1 MGFSVSGA
9 TALILVAFLVSF
21 GAFYTATTGTFNEIQ
36 DAEADQTDRNID
48 TINTDIEI
56 GSAVYNGSGSYD
68 LVITANNTGA
78 TTLELNNT
86 DLLIDGEL
94 VTDWRANAMIN
105 GNESS
110 YLWVPQYTLEIPIEG
125 DSNDPR
131 PDRVKLVT
139 EYAIAATA
147 SVEGS

>member
-56 GSAVYNGSGSYD
+56 GSAVYNGSGNYD

-78 TTLELNNT
+78 TTLELNDT

-94 VTDWRANAMIN
+94 VTDWRASASIN
-105 GNESS
+105 GSS
-110 YLWVPQYTLEIPIEG
+110 SSSLWVPQYTLEIQIG
-125 DSNDPR
+125 RDSNDPR
-131 PDRVKLVT
+131 PGRVKLVT